1 MRRSA
6 DLRLIV
12 LAAALALALVLGAVA
27 VVSSGSG
34 DDEQEAASPAAG
46 PAAVTDPDDLQGQLL
61 VSRQLA
67 GLRQERTILGDP
79 DAPVTVT
86 ELGDPQCAGCAVFA
100 QSTLDQVLL
109 PAVRDGEVKLDF
121 RHWTIVAPDS
131 ARAARGAL
139 AASVQ
144 GRHWS
149 FLQLYYRNQPADGAA
164 VEQPFLEAVAAVALP
179 CVAAAPPPAGV
190 PDLDAWRA
198 SLGDPR
204 WAQHLQ
210 ESATLAQEEDFEGVP
225 SFLVE
230 GPGNSER
237 FERPPTDAELG
248 EALEAARP
256 QSDG

>member
-1 MRRSA
+1 
-6 DLRLIV
+6 
-12 LAAALALALVLGAVA
+12 
-27 VVSSGSG
+27 
-34 DDEQEAASPAAG
+34 
-46 PAAVTDPDDLQGQLL
+46 
-61 VSRQLA
+61 
-67 GLRQERTILGDP
+67 
-79 DAPVTVT
+79 
-86 ELGDPQCAGCAVFA
+86 VFA

-109 PAVRDGEVKLDF
+109 PAVRDGEVKVEF

-164 VEQPFLEAVAAVALP
+164 VEQPFLEAVATA
-179 CVAAAPPPAGV
+179 AGV

>member
-46 PAAVTDPDDLQGQLL
+46 PAAITDPDDLQGQLL

-67 GLRQERTILGDP
+67 GLPQERTTLGDP

-109 PAVRDGEVKLDF
+109 PAVRDGEVKVEF

-164 VEQPFLEAVAAVALP
+164 VEQPFLEAVATA
-179 CVAAAPPPAGV
+179 AGV

-230 GPGNSER
+230 GPGGSER